1 MDARQTER
9 LIRTGYFARYG
20 PSEALLALFKE
31 FRSGKLRIT
40 KALSEKSRAVR
51 IPALMEMESRLTQV
65 KPDALSE
72 CYRVA
77 SAQAALTGSPSG
89 VFPGTGALDYAVI
102 SVPERASG
110 SYILYSL
117 ARGTSGP
124 LRMKKD
130 YAATLKL
137 APGDILRL
145 VDYYPRPEMDYRGDK
160 PKPIPGTKVWW
171 IGCVQVLMR
180 APRAS

>member
-1 MDARQTER
+1 M
-9 LIRTGYFARYG
+9 
-20 PSEALLALFKE
+20 
-31 FRSGKLRIT
+31 
-40 KALSEKSRAVR
+40 
-51 IPALMEMESRLTQV
+51 
-65 KPDALSE
+65 
-72 CYRVA
+72 
-77 SAQAALTGSPSG
+77 
-89 VFPGTGALDYAVI
+89 I

-130 YAATLKL
+130 YAAALKL

-160 PKPIPGTKVWW
+160 PSPFP
-171 IGCVQVLMR
+171 
-180 APRAS
+180 APRFGGSAALRC